1 MQKMTVERSV
11 WINAPREKVWQA
23 ITEADQIMKWWGG
36 GDLWEIE
43 KLEVGAGVKF
53 GEADDQLLATI
64 AALDPPAKFSLRWP
78 PQEAYHNIEVF
89 TTYELTEENGGTLV
103 KVSETGFEAL
113 PEDIRQKRFDQT
125 AKGYET
131 VLAGL
136 KNYVE
141 IPQGGAQ

>member
-1 MQKMTVERSV
+1 MEKMTVERSI
-11 WINAPREKVWQA
+11 WINATRERVWNA
-23 ITEADQIMKWWGG
+23 ITDAEQIMKWWGA
-36 GDLWEIE
+36 DHWEIE

-53 GEADDQLLATI
+53 GDAEDQLLATI
-64 AALDPPAKFSLRWP
+64 VVLDPPQKFSIRWP

-89 TTYELTEENGGTLV
+89 TTYELTEENGGTTI

-113 PEDIRQKRFDQT
+113 PEDVRQKRFDQT

-141 IPQGGAQ
+141 GPAQGEA